1 MLAVPTPTW
10 LAVLSSVL
18 LVLPLSFC
26 KHLLSDVDSIHFTT
40 CMAGLAK
47 AREARV
53 GRFQTQG
60 EEIMGMLGFGDHSIA
75 HFVRSKETSM
85 Y

>member
-1 MLAVPTPTW
+1 MPTW
-10 LAVLSSVL
+10 LAVLCSVL
-18 LVLPLSFC
+18 LVLLLSFC

-47 AREARV
+47 AREVRV
-53 GRFQTQG
+53 GRFLRRG
-60 EEIMGMLGFGDHSIA
+60 EEIMEMHGFGDHSIA